1 MEKLQCT
8 CGHINP
14 PGTILCESCGRSLTK
29 EEQNKKLVDMRYEG
43 TARRSQT
50 YNKSIID
57 KIWNFFSSV
66 KVGVGII
73 VVLLV
78 AAAIGTILP
87 QAQYVNV
94 PVRNEATIKAYYAD
108 VYGEIGKL
116 YHFLGFHDLYGS
128 IWFIVLVGML
138 AISLIVASL
147 DRFVPLYRSLKN
159 QRVLR
164 HKSFM
169 NKQRIYA
176 EGAAPEDTLQKAE
189 QKLKELKY
197 NVTLDKN
204 GLLAEKGRFSRWGP
218 YVNHIGLIIFLF
230 GVMLRMIPGFYV
242 DETLWIREGETRAIP
257 EAPGYFLESEKFT
270 FETYTGEG
278 EEEKFGEAIERVGS
292 VAKNYQTD
300 VVLYQ
305 TPEQSLPGATDE
317 MERVKEEG
325 IQVNQPL
332 KFDGYAVYQMDFK
345 LNELRAMTF
354 DLTNK
359 ASDESLGTFTV
370 DLVKPEKSYDLGNG
384 AKVDLLGY
392 YPDFSGFENGEPKT
406 ATPVPNNPGF
416 LVRMFTPETPEGEVS
431 FIVIQNTIEPLGENQ
446 YKLTF
451 QGAETRN
458 VSGLTIRKDKTLPI
472 LGLGGLIFMIG
483 VAQGMYF
490 NHRRFWIQQQDNGVV
505 LLAGHTNKNWFGLKK
520 DLDQVS
526 EFASLPPYT
535 DQQEEIEKLEK
546 LKKEQR
552 MEGDEVS

>member
-1 MEKLQCT
+1 MENLQCK

-14 PGTILCESCGRSLTK
+14 PGTILCEACGRSLT
-29 EEQNKKLVDMRYEG
+29 EDEQNKKLVDMRYEG

-66 KVGVGII
+66 KVGVSII

-94 PVRNEATIKAYYAD
+94 PVRNDATIKAYYAD
-108 VYGEIGKL
+108 VYGEIGKI

-147 DRFVPLYRSLKN
+147 DRFVPLYRSLKK

-164 HKSFM
+164 HQSFM

-176 EGAAPEDTLQKAE
+176 EGPAPADALQKAE
-189 QKLKELKY
+189 EKLKELKY
-197 NVTLDKN
+197 KVSVDKN

-230 GVMLRMIPGFYV
+230 GVMLRMMPGFYV

-257 EAPGYFLESEKFT
+257 EAPGYFLESENFT
-270 FETYTGEG
+270 LETYTGEG
-278 EEEKFGEAIERVGS
+278 EEEKFEEAIDRVGT

-300 VVLYQ
+300 IVLYQ
-305 TPEQSLPGATDE
+305 APEESLPGATDE
-317 MERVKEEG
+317 MEKVKEHA

-332 KFDGYAVYQMDFK
+332 KFDGYAVYQMDFRQ
-345 LNELRAMTF
+345 NELRAMTF

-359 ASDESLGTFTV
+359 ETEESLGTMTV
-370 DLVKPEKSYDLGNG
+370 DLVNPEKSYDMGNDTR
-384 AKVDLLGY
+384 VDLLGY
-392 YPDFSGFENGEPKT
+392 YPDFSGFEEGEPQT

-416 LVRMFTPETPEGEVS
+416 LVRMFTPETPDGEVS
-431 FIVIQNTIEPLGENQ
+431 FIVIQNTIEPLGDNQ

-451 QGAETRN
+451 QGAETRD

-490 NHRRFWIQQQDNGVV
+490 NHRRFWIQQQADGSVI
-505 LLAGHTNKNWFGLKK
+505 LAGHTNKNWFGLKK
-520 DLDQVS
+520 DLDQVTDY
-526 EFASLPPYT
+526 AALPAYT
-535 DQQEEIEKLEK
+535 DQQEEIESQEK
-546 LKKEQR
+546 LKTQQKV
-552 MEGDEVS
+552 EGDELS

>member
-1 MEKLQCT
+1 MEKMQCK

-14 PGTILCESCGRSLTK
+14 PGTVLCESCGRSLTE
-29 EEQNKKLVDMRYEG
+29 EEQNKQLVDMRYEG

-66 KVGVGII
+66 KVGVSII
-73 VVLLV
+73 VILLV

-87 QAQYVNV
+87 QEQYVDV
-94 PVRNEATIKAYYAD
+94 PVRTDGTIKAYYSD
-108 VYGEIGKL
+108 VYGEIGKI
-116 YHFLGFHDLYGS
+116 YHFLGLHDLYS
-128 IWFIVLVGML
+128 SFWFIILVGML

-164 HKSFM
+164 HISFM
-169 NKQRIYA
+169 NKQRIFG
-176 EGAAPEDTLQKAE
+176 EGAGKEDSLQKAE

-197 NVTLDKN
+197 NVSRDKN

-230 GVMLRMIPGFYV
+230 GVMLRMMPGFYV
-242 DETLWIREGETRAIP
+242 DETLWIREGETRSIP
-257 EAPGYFLESEKFT
+257 EAAGYSLESKN
-270 FETYTGEG
+270 FELENYTGE
-278 EEEKFGEAIERVGS
+278 EDEAVFGEAIERVGT

-300 VVLYQ
+300 VILYKK
-305 TPEQSLPGATDE
+305 PEDSLPGASD
-317 MERVKEEG
+317 MEAVKEFP
-325 IQVNQPL
+325 IRVNEPL
-332 KFDGYAVYQMDFK
+332 KFDGFAVYQMDFK
-345 LNELRAMTF
+345 LDELKTMTF

-359 ASDESLGTFTV
+359 ETEESLGELTI
-370 DLVKPEKSYDLGNG
+370 DLINPEKSYDLGNG
-384 AKVDLLGY
+384 ASVELKGY
-392 YPDFSGFENGEPKT
+392 YPDFSGFENGEPQT

-416 LVRMFTPETPEGEVS
+416 LVELTTPETPDGETS
-431 FIVIQNTIEPLGENQ
+431 FVMIQNTIEPFGDNQ

-451 QGAETRN
+451 QDVETRD

-490 NHRRFWIQQQDNGVV
+490 NHRRFWIQQQADGQIV
-505 LLAGHTNKNWFGLKK
+505 LAGHTNKNWFALKK
-520 DLDQVS
+520 ELDQVA
-526 EFASLPPYT
+526 EFASLPAYT
-535 DQQEEIEKLEK
+535 DQQEEIEKQG
-546 LKKEQR
+546 KK
-552 MEGDEVS
+552 EGDELS

>member
-1 MEKLQCT
+1 MEKLQCQ
-8 CGHINP
+8 CGHTNP
-14 PGTILCESCGRSLTK
+14 PGTILCESCGRSLTE
-29 EEQNKKLVDMRYEG
+29 EEQKKQLVDMRYEG

-78 AAAIGTILP
+78 ASAIGTILP
-87 QAQYVNV
+87 QQQYINV
-94 PVRNEATIKAYYAD
+94 LSTDEAGIKAYYAD
-108 VYGEIGKL
+108 VYGEIGKI
-116 YHFLGFHDLYGS
+116 YHFLGFHDLYNS
-128 IWFIVLVGML
+128 FWFIILVGLL
-138 AISLIVASL
+138 AISLIIASL
-147 DRFVPLYRSLKN
+147 DRFVPLYKSLKN

-169 NKQRIYA
+169 TKQRIYA
-176 EGAAPEDTLQKAE
+176 EGAAPEDTLQKSE
-189 QKLKELKY
+189 EKLKQLKY
-197 NVTLDKN
+197 NVTVDKN

-230 GVMLRMIPGFYV
+230 GVMLRMMPGFYV

-257 EAPGYFLESEKFT
+257 EAPGYFLENLGFT
-270 FETYTGEG
+270 VETYTGEG
-278 EEEKFGEAIERVGS
+278 DEEQFGEALERVGT

-300 VVLYQ
+300 IVLYKA
-305 TPEQSLPGATDE
+305 PESSVAGATDDME
-317 MERVKEEG
+317 MEKEHA
-325 IQVNQPL
+325 IRVNQPL

-345 LNELRAMTF
+345 QNELRAMTF

-359 ASDESLGTFTV
+359 ETEESLGSMTV
-370 DLVKPEKSYDLGNG
+370 DLTNPAKSYEMDNDTR
-384 AKVDLLGY
+384 VDLLGY
-392 YPDFSGFENGEPKT
+392 YPDFSGFENGEPQT

-416 LVRMFTPETPEGEVS
+416 LVRMFTPETPDGEVS

-451 QGAETRN
+451 QGAETRD
-458 VSGLTIRKDKTLPI
+458 VSGLTVRKDRTLPI

-490 NHRRFWIQQQDNGVV
+490 NHRRFWIQQQADGSVV
-505 LLAGHTNKNWFGLKK
+505 LAGHTNKNWFGLKK

-535 DQQEEIEKLEK
+535 DQQEEIEKQEK
-546 LKKEQR
+546 LKKEQK
-552 MEGDEVS
+552 MEGDELS